1 MPESQ
6 LSAKDRDNIQ
16 KLIEDAKRDPKL
28 QMRLI
33 NNSPDVLKEYHLE
46 GNPKFKD
53 LTVDLHPRARQRV
66 AGGEVTGLFGIHVD
80 LEGGHND
87 SEGHTDGP
95 SWHFDL

>member
-6 LSAKDRDNIQ
+6 LSPKDRSQID
-16 KLIEDAKRDPKL
+16 KLLQDVKRDPKL

-33 NNSPDVLKEYHLE
+33 NNSPQVLKEYQLE

-53 LTVDLHPRARQRV
+53 LTVDLHHRPMRATTT
-66 AGGEVTGLFGIHVD
+66 GELTGLFGIHVD